1 MSSARSFS
9 QVPKTTQNKEQQ
21 SFTSFMKKD
30 ESKPMP
36 FHAPPDL
43 LEAEE
48 ASLSVSEVSLGPTK
62 EDGITNKQMRAQE
75 KLNLYQKGW

>member
-1 MSSARSFS
+1 
-9 QVPKTTQNKEQQ
+9 
-21 SFTSFMKKD
+21 
-30 ESKPMP
+30 MP
-36 FHAPPDL
+36 FNAPPDL

-75 KLNLYQKGW
+75 KLTLYQKGW